1 MHRLCWGWHFS
12 IRSLWI
18 SRRKLLTTTA
28 WAICIYCDVYVVSS
42 SYESSVS
49 KSCTWLYIIW
59 GIVFSQIFFTW
70 FLRPNFVI
78 SSHLQRSLVNVLRP
92 SEWSVSTGEAYHWHK
107 PKWPTRDLHELGIQ
121 VWIWPNTDNK
131 TNNTEDE
138 QVWISNQ
145 PICWYLNLHI
155 LLQMKELFCIREL
168 GII

>member
-42 SYESSVS
+42 RYESSVS
-49 KSCTWLYIIW
+49 KSYTWLCIIW

-78 SSHLQRSLVNVLRP
+78 SSHLQRSLVKVLRP

-107 PKWPTRDLHELGIQ
+107 PNGRRATSTNWEFRCESGQTRTIRQIIQ
-121 VWIWPNTDNK
+121 KMSRCEFRT
-131 TNNTEDE
+131 
-138 QVWISNQ
+138 S
-145 PICWYLNLHI
+145 
-155 LLQMKELFCIREL
+155 LFADI
-168 GII
+168 